1 MIYNSSIEYTHVSPI
16 RWVEAEYSRLFP
28 RSSGYVR
35 KMGSSDT
42 WRVQFLSDNN
52 LLDTFKL
59 KVYSFNY
66 NFYLTEFSFT
76 KNSIGGGYYWDAFV
90 LASQIL
96 NAINALNLPYLD
108 NCVYFSLESDTLWAE
123 SLPVVIG
130 SFSDTVQ
137 ISVHNTTN
145 DFGTV
150 FGDFSFSSI
159 FSFRVEGGF
168 IPGYFIPKGEYE
180 TFANQSNEFSV
191 IYSNP
196 YGEYTLSL
204 GDAYGLTDDMIEQ
217 ISRFFACD
225 IILINMKQFV
235 RVGEIQEEVNES
247 RGTRTLKIQLTQAT
261 NRTMQNILGDDI
273 YITNEESNILST
285 EEDKG
290 LIL

>member
-90 LASQIL
+90 SAPQIL

-108 NCVYFSLESDTLWAE
+108 NCVYFSLESDILWAE

-130 SFSDTVQ
+130 SFSDTIQ

>member
-35 KMGSSDT
+35 KMGISDT

-76 KNSIGGGYYWDAFV
+76 KNSIGSGYYWDAFV
-90 LASQIL
+90 SASQIL
-96 NAINALNLPYLD
+96 NAINSLNLPYLD

-130 SFSDTVQ
+130 SFSDTIQ

-225 IILINMKQFV
+225 IILINAKQFV

-273 YITNEESNILST
+273 YITNEESNILIT

>member
-1 MIYNSSIEYTHVSPI
+1 MIYNSSIEYTHISPI
-16 RWVEAEYSRLFP
+16 RWVEPEYSRLFP
-28 RSSGYVR
+28 RSTGYVR
-35 KMGSSDT
+35 KMGVSDT
-42 WRVQFLSDNN
+42 WRVQFLSDND

-59 KVYSFNY
+59 KVYSYNY
-66 NFYLTEFSFT
+66 KTYLTEFSFT

-90 LASQIL
+90 SSSQIL
-96 NAINALNLPYLD
+96 SAIETLNLPFLD
-108 NCVYFSLESDTLWAE
+108 GCVYFSLESDSLWAE
-123 SLPVVIG
+123 SLPVYVG
-130 SFSDTVQ
+130 SSTDTIQ

-168 IPGYFIPKGEYE
+168 IPGYYTPKGEYE

-191 IYSNP
+191 VYSNP
-196 YGEYTLSL
+196 YGEFTLNL
-204 GDAYGLTDDMIEQ
+204 GDPYGLPDDMVEQ
-217 ISRFFACD
+217 ISRFLACD

-235 RVGEIQEEVNES
+235 RVGEIQEEINES
-247 RGTRTLKIQLTQAT
+247 RGTRTLKVQLTPAT
-261 NRTMQNILGDDI
+261 NRTMQNILGDAI
-273 YITNEESNILST
+273 YIANEEGNILST

>member
-90 LASQIL
+90 SASQIL

-130 SFSDTVQ
+130 SFSDTIQ

>member
-90 LASQIL
+90 SASQIL

-130 SFSDTVQ
+130 SFSDTIQ

-235 RVGEIQEEVNES
+235 RVGEIQEELNES

>member
-35 KMGSSDT
+35 KMGFSDT

-76 KNSIGGGYYWDAFV
+76 KNSIGSGYYWDAFV
-90 LASQIL
+90 SASQIL
-96 NAINALNLPYLD
+96 SAINALNLPYLD

-130 SFSDTVQ
+130 SFSDTIQ